1 MSNNLGAD
9 GGKAIAA
16 VLPQTKITTLLCA
29 PPSHPH
35 SPVARALLTPA
46 AGPVHPHTCGP
57 SCPVPPHHTHPPPD
71 ARRLYG
77 NNLTKKGEAAIRKA
91 ASTFKGDLDL

>member
-1 MSNNLGAD
+1 MPPHHTHPPPDARSLCINNLGAD

-16 VLPQTKITTLLCA
+16 VLPQTKITTLECA

-46 AGPVHPHTCGP
+46 AGPVQH
-57 SCPVPPHHTHPPPD
+57 
-71 ARRLYG
+71 
-77 NNLTKKGEAAIRKA
+77 E
-91 ASTFKGDLDL
+91 